1 MTTMRGAWRLICLL
15 QGSKEQSVKFVEEM
29 GNYEMSEETNH

>member
-1 MTTMRGAWRLICLL
+1 MTIMRGAGRLICLL

-29 GNYEMSEETNH
+29 GNYEMSKETNY